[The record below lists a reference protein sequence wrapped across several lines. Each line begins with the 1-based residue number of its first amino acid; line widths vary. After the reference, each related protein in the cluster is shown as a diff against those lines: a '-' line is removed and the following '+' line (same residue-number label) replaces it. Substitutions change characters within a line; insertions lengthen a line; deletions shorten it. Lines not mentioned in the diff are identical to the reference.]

1 MLFWS
6 AAFTCELVFER
17 EQKHLLGIQIFCF
30 TGENKKYVNQ
40 SYFKL
45 KPVTGKR
52 TNELVSLVN

>member
-1 MLFWS
+1 M
-6 AAFTCELVFER
+6 FER
-17 EQKHLLGIQIFCF
+17 EQKQLLGIQIFCF

-45 KPVTGKR
+45 KAGTGKR

>member
-1 MLFWS
+1 M
-6 AAFTCELVFER
+6 FER